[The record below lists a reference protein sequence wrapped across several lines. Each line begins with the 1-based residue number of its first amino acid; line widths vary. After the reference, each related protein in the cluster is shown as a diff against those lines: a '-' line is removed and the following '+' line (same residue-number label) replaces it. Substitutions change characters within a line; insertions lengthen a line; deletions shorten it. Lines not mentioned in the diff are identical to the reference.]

1 MTHRKQHG
9 NKCIDDEL
17 LESTDGFEPV
27 GKKIAS
33 KQIKKKTRAK
43 TSGSHICIA
52 KLDSPK
58 ETPCIDPQMDD
69 EDDAYV
75 ERKTKLPQKTKQDL
89 PITNSPLDEQMEM
102 NIYDMEQKVTLQSK
116 PKPKPKR
123 DIIDI
128 PTFEPIDDS
137 NDDTSVPHTLSIGPE
152 EPITP
157 NNDGSNLKLHIKWVL
172 WIHPNE
178 SKDWSSSSYDKL
190 MDITNV
196 SQFWALMNNFDK
208 LDYRKNQ
215 FYIMRNNV
223 APTWEDSYNR
233 NGSTISYRYDI
244 SQKICID
251 FWIDVCILTLNE
263 MISPNMGDITGVS
276 FGSKNNWAMIK
287 IWNMNGNI
295 DISKNISSILTKKYP
310 NQTPLHKKNTP
321 EY

>member
-1 MTHRKQHG
+1 MTHRKQYG

-27 GKKIAS
+27 GKKIAP
-33 KQIKKKTRAK
+33 KQIKKKTK
-43 TSGSHICIA
+43 TSGSHISIT
-52 KLDSPK
+52 KMDKPK
-58 ETPCIDPQMDD
+58 EMPFNDHPMNDKN
-69 EDDAYV
+69 DAYT
-75 ERKTKLPQKTKQDL
+75 EHKIKLPQNTKQDF
-89 PITNSPLDEQMEM
+89 PINDSPLDDKMEMEMEM
-102 NIYDMEQKVTLQSK
+102 NIYNTEQKKILQSK
-116 PKPKPKR
+116 PKPKH

-128 PTFEPIDDS
+128 PTFEPIDDF
-137 NDDTSVPHTLSIGPE
+137 NDDVSKPHTLSIGPE
-152 EPITP
+152 EPIKP

-196 SQFWALMNNFDK
+196 SQFWALMNNFEK

-223 APTWEDSYNR
+223 VPTWEDSYNR

-244 SQKICID
+244 SQKICVD
-251 FWIDVCILTLNE
+251 FWIDVCTLTLNE
-263 MISPNMGDITGVS
+263 MIIPNMGDITGVS

-295 DISKNISSILTKKYP
+295 DISKNISPILTKKYP